1 MTHIQAKF
9 QTTSAARGQHRVTSP
24 TAAKRPPTPR
34 LPHVAKLMA
43 LAIRLDHLLAT
54 GQVKDQAEIARTA
67 GITRARVTQILNLLQ
82 LAPDIQEAVLHLPPV
97 TNGDIVT
104 TERDL
109 RTVLQSPNWSKQ
121 RQIWS
126 KIGGETPRSVT
137 S

>member
-9 QTTSAARGQHRVTSP
+9 QTTAAARGQHRVTSP

-34 LPHVAKLMA
+34 LPHVSKLMA

-82 LAPDIQEAVLHLPPV
+82 LAPDIQEQILELEPSTAPKPKFKE
-97 TNGDIVT
+97 D
-104 TERDL
+104 EL
-109 RTVLQSPNWSKQ
+109 RKIATQPNWIKQ
-121 RQIWS
+121 RTAWKRLIA
-126 KIGGETPRSVT
+126 E
-137 S
+137 